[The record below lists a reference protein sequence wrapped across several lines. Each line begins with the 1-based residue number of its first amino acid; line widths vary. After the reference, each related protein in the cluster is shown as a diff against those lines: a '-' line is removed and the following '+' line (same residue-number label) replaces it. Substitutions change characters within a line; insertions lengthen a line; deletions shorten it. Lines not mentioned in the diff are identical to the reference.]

1 MFLNFINTTKNT
13 RDFNHERFNERGG
26 TIISRK
32 ERVWYEGAIYHI
44 VTRGNNKQ
52 KIFLCNED
60 YWQYMNYMRR
70 INVIYPFKLYSYCLM
85 SNHVHLQIATN
96 NIEIWT
102 IMRGI
107 NWRYSKYFNAKYEKV
122 GHLFQNRYH
131 SELIEDEAY
140 LLQTS
145 KYIHLNPVKAGIVD
159 KPIKYPWSSYGV
171 YMGVYKNSLIH
182 EDETLAYFQYDR
194 RLYKNFVESEDSV
207 DIVDMDYLQN
217 ENTVKERNR

>member
-1 MFLNFINTTKNT
+1 
-13 RDFNHERFNERGG
+13 
-26 TIISRK
+26 
-32 ERVWYEGAIYHI
+32 
-44 VTRGNNKQ
+44 
-52 KIFLCNED
+52 
-60 YWQYMNYMRR
+60 
-70 INVIYPFKLYSYCLM
+70 
-85 SNHVHLQIATN
+85 
-96 NIEIWT
+96 
-102 IMRGI
+102 MRGI

-159 KPIKYPWSSYGV
+159 QPIKYPWSSYGV
-171 YMGVYKNSLIH
+171 YMGVYKNNLIH